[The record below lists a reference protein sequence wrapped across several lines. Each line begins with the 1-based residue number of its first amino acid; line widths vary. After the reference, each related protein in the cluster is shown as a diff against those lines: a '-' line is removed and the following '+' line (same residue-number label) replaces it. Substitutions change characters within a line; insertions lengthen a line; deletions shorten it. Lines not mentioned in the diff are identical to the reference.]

1 MGRGRKG
8 EIQGKRIV
16 KIVGSEFK
24 EQENLTQHFK
34 SSTTKGVVFTYSE
47 KEDDVSPKMTWL

>member
-24 EQENLTQHFK
+24 EQENLTQHLKVAQQKAWF
-34 SSTTKGVVFTYSE
+34 SHIARR
-47 KEDDVSPKMTWL
+47 KMMCHQK